1 MSLFA
6 AGLNRPL
13 GPYNFTGHIGFK
25 MQCAARNVEGL
36 VKRRSRFRRRARD
49 CCVFRCGG
57 RHSDCGGEQH
67 HKSQNRSRESFDTF
81 HFCSSFSFFCARCL
95 DHACICILTHK
106 KEKSIHME
114 QLFEILFHGYGKSVK
129 FPPRLSARPIRHSTK
144 RCFRKTVKVFPK
156 KHFRF
161 IFLFPFAG
169 KSVIMNIYAVYLRN
183 FRRASRI

>member
-1 MSLFA
+1 MGSSAPDRRGGAVLRAAHCISLMSLFA

-49 CCVFRCGG
+49 CCAFRCGG

-81 HFCSSFSFFCARCL
+81 HFCSSFQLTISSFGF
-95 DHACICILTHK
+95 IL
-106 KEKSIHME
+106 SSR
-114 QLFEILFHGYGKSVK
+114 QN
-129 FPPRLSARPIRHSTK
+129 LSRTAQKYI
-144 RCFRKTVKVFPK
+144 
-156 KHFRF
+156 F
-161 IFLFPFAG
+161 I
-169 KSVIMNIYAVYLRN
+169 IYYAVRLCQYALKKRTFLSN
-183 FRRASRI
+183 ITHRIHRLKF